1 MATYIDKM
9 FNEPAPAFPTTG
21 LHLVRIKHTTQAA
34 YVAAADSVKLFRLP
48 KGASIVPQLC
58 EIYANGAD
66 DPSGGA
72 MTLNMKITDGTTTK
86 TIITAGAIAAVN
98 DRVVASAADI
108 TNLTYFKT
116 SNNDFYV
123 YTEVAGANATAAK
136 PVYFTVAY
144 TMDGG
149 RDEVIV

>member
-1 MATYIDKM
+1 MAIYTDAM
-9 FNEPAPAFPTTG
+9 FSEPPSAFPTTG
-21 LHLVRIKHTTQAA
+21 IHLVRIKHVTQAA
-34 YVAAADSVKLFRLP
+34 YVAGADSVKLYKLP
-48 KGASIVPQLC
+48 KGASIIAEQC
-58 EIYANGAD
+58 SIFANSVD

-86 TIITAGAIAAVN
+86 TIVTAGAIAAVN

-108 TNLTYFKT
+108 GTLTFFKT

-123 YTEVAGANATAAK
+123 YTEVAGAAATAAK
-136 PVYFTVAY
+136 PVYFVIAY

-149 RDEVIV
+149 RSEVTT